1 MIRVLQENTCAP
13 GDEVRATLSFR
24 WPDEHFDAVMVE
36 LHRTNF
42 GGRAFGN
49 CIVLRG
55 RVREPVL
62 EVESSVSV
70 NLVGTVPDW
79 VRSGTYTCR
88 YIRCHVP
95 GRGWVILFE
104 NVRDVVLRVQ
114 TGPSL
119 PPTARE
125 GAEFLGL
132 EIAVSDDEC
141 QKE

>member
-1 MIRVLQENTCAP
+1 MFCVSQERVCAT
-13 GDEVRATLSFR
+13 GDEIRAALSFR

-36 LHRTNF
+36 LHRTSF
-42 GGRAFGN
+42 GGTAFGN

-70 NLVGTVPDW
+70 NLAGTVPDW

-104 NVRDVVLRVQ
+104 DVRDVVLRVR

-119 PPTARE
+119 PPTVRE
-125 GAEFLGL
+125 GAEYLGL
-132 EIAVSDDEC
+132 EVAASDHKC
-141 QKE
+141 PKE

>member
-1 MIRVLQENTCAP
+1 VIRVLQENICAP
-13 GDEVRATLSFR
+13 GDEIRATLSFR
-24 WPDEHFDAVMVE
+24 WPHEHFDAVMVE
-36 LHRTNF
+36 LHRTSF

-55 RVREPVL
+55 SVREAVL

-70 NLVGTVPDW
+70 NLVGTVPDR
-79 VRSGTYTCR
+79 VRSGTYICR

-104 NVRDVVLRVQ
+104 NVRDVVLRVR

-132 EIAVSDDEC
+132 EVSASDNEC
-141 QKE
+141 PKE

>member
-1 MIRVLQENTCAP
+1 VIHVSQEKICAP
-13 GDEVRATLSFR
+13 GDEIRATLSFR

-62 EVESSVSV
+62 ERESSVS
-70 NLVGTVPDW
+70 LDLAGTVPHW

-88 YIRCHVP
+88 YVRCHVP

-104 NVRDVVLRVQ
+104 DVRDVVLRVRP
-114 TGPSL
+114 GRSL
-119 PPTARE
+119 PPTVRE
-125 GAEFLGL
+125 GAEFLSL

-141 QKE
+141 PKE

>member
-1 MIRVLQENTCAP
+1 MRVLQVDICTP

-36 LHRTNF
+36 LHRTSL
-42 GGRAFGN
+42 GGPAFGN

-55 RVREPVL
+55 SVREAVL
-62 EVESSVSV
+62 EVESSVAV
-70 NLVGTVPDW
+70 NLVGTVPDR

-104 NVRDVVLRVQ
+104 NVRDVVLRVR

-132 EIAVSDDEC
+132 EVSASDKEC
-141 QKE
+141 PKD

>member
-1 MIRVLQENTCAP
+1 MIHVSQEKSCAP
-13 GDEVRATLSFR
+13 GDEIRATLSFR

-42 GGRAFGN
+42 GGTTFGN
-49 CIVLRG
+49 CIVLQG

-62 EVESSVSV
+62 ERESSVSLD
-70 NLVGTVPDW
+70 LVGTVPDW

-88 YIRCHVP
+88 YVRCHVP

-104 NVRDVVLRVQ
+104 DVRDVVLRVRS
-114 TGPSL
+114 GPSL

-125 GAEFLGL
+125 AAEFLGL
-132 EIAVSDDEC
+132 EVSASDNEGP
-141 QKE
+141 

>member
-1 MIRVLQENTCAP
+1 MIHVSQENICAP
-13 GDEVRATLSFR
+13 GDEIRATLSFR
-24 WPDEHFDAVMVE
+24 WPDEPFDAVMVE

-42 GGRAFGN
+42 GGTTFGN
-49 CIVLRG
+49 CIVLQG

-62 EVESSVSV
+62 ERESSVSLD
-70 NLVGTVPDW
+70 LVGTVPDW

-88 YIRCHVP
+88 YVRCHVR

-104 NVRDVVLRVQ
+104 DVRDVVLRVRS
-114 TGPSL
+114 GPSL

-141 QKE
+141 PKE

>member
-1 MIRVLQENTCAP
+1 MIHVSQENICAP
-13 GDEVRATLSFR
+13 GDEIRATLSFR

-49 CIVLRG
+49 CIVLQG

-79 VRSGTYTCR
+79 VRAGTYTCR
-88 YIRCHVP
+88 YVRCHVP

-104 NVRDVVLRVQ
+104 DVRDVVLRVR
-114 TGPSL
+114 TGSSL
-119 PPTARE
+119 PPTVRE